1 MDPIIGLII
10 ISILFIIGIVVI
22 IKNRYENTSDFI
34 GGILSIVI
42 CLVACCMMTYFI
54 GIEIYTK
61 NIINR
66 LLSDKKIEIVYV
78 DNKISYKLIDGTM
91 KDTYTYVINVFN
103 KSEDN

>member
-1 MDPIIGLII
+1 
-10 ISILFIIGIVVI
+10 
-22 IKNRYENTSDFI
+22 
-34 GGILSIVI
+34 
-42 CLVACCMMTYFI
+42 MTYFI